1 VSREVKIGNEQSF
14 LLLSDE
20 QDASSA
26 RSSFGAVW
34 TFHARLVVP
43 HLVAETRVHL
53 TDPAIESSLPDWFA
67 DLSAPWRGWAGE
79 RVWATYEGGLRLSC
93 THDGLG
99 HIQTHV
105 RLREASLQ
113 AWSVEADIPL
123 DAGQLDEVARAAAAF
138 FG

>member
-1 VSREVKIGNEQSF
+1 MGHEDSF
-14 LLLSDE
+14 LLLSEE
-20 QDASSA
+20 QDTSPS
-26 RSSFGAVW
+26 RSPEGEVW
-34 TFHARLVVP
+34 IFHARLVVP

-67 DLSAPWRGWAGE
+67 ELSAQWRGWEGE
-79 RVWATYEGGLRLSC
+79 RVCETYEGGLRLSC

-99 HIQTHV
+99 HIQTRV